1 MDHNNATV
9 RRITAVLLLFLVV
22 SLLLSLPLVRG
33 DEHGQRDRDVERREH
48 MEVVEAKQQPDPAER
63 AIGIT
68 GFMNRWDAVKAWAKL
83 ASMNFRPPESW
94 YRRGTSS
101 GEVVKDAA
109 ARSFESGKET
119 VEQAA
124 ASAAHAAG
132 ETMHKTKE
140 KVKRTVSA
148 SAGQELDAEL

>member
-1 MDHNNATV
+1 MWFLV
-9 RRITAVLLLFLVV
+9 RR
-22 SLLLSLPLVRG
+22 
-33 DEHGQRDRDVERREH
+33 
-48 MEVVEAKQQPDPAER
+48 
-63 AIGIT
+63 
-68 GFMNRWDAVKAWAKL
+68 
-83 ASMNFRPPESW
+83 

-119 VEQAA
+119 MEQAA
-124 ASAAHAAG
+124 ASAAQAAG

-148 SAGQELDAEL
+148 SAGEGPDAEL

>member
-94 YRRGTSS
+94 RGTSS